1 MIKKILISISIICI
15 FPIILS
21 FLYVN
26 GYLRFNYPKT
36 SHYPVRGIDVSHHQG
51 KIEWNKI
58 QEENIH
64 FAFIKATEGG
74 SYKDPEFTRNWDE
87 ASKAGLIKGAYHF
100 FTFSRSGIEQAR
112 NFIGTVPVDPDSLP
126 PVIDF
131 EFVGKSKKRPAKDVI
146 LKELFVLIRE
156 LEDTY
161 GKTPIIY
168 ITYDSYDKY
177 LKGQTG
183 KYKVWIRDIFF
194 TPNMPD
200 GINWTFWQYSSHGR
214 VKGIN
219 GPVDLNVFYKK
230 ELSALKTI

>member
-21 FLYVN
+21 FLYVT

-36 SHYPVRGIDVSHHQG
+36 SLYPIRGIDVSHHQG
-51 KIEWNKI
+51 KIEWSKI

-64 FAFIKATEGG
+64 FVYIKATEGG
-74 SYKDPEFTRNWDE
+74 NFKDPEFMRNWNE
-87 ASKAGLIKGAYHF
+87 ASNTGLIRGAYHF
-100 FTFSRSGIEQAR
+100 FTFCKPGIEQAR

-131 EFVGKSKKRPAKDVI
+131 EFVGNSKKRPAKIIIV
-146 LKELFVLIRE
+146 KELSILIRE
-156 LEDTY
+156 LEGAY
-161 GKTPIIY
+161 GKTPILY
-168 ITYDSYDKY
+168 VTYNSYDKY

-183 KYKVWIRDIFF
+183 KYKVWIRDIYSN
-194 TPNMPD
+194 PNMPD
-200 GINWTFWQYSSHGR
+200 GKNWTFWQYADHGR

-230 ELSALKTI
+230 ELSELKTI